1 MPRLS
6 QIRKQAVDELMKEV
20 LYEATVSVLSEFGA
34 HGMTMERVAVAAG
47 MAKGS
52 LYRYFRSKRELLEFV
67 HSKLTDPAF
76 EVFERLA
83 ASDQPAVEKLREQ
96 LRWLLDHVAEHLT
109 VHKLLF
115 EDENAHGLLQASV
128 RRAAATIVEYLEG
141 FFRQG
146 IDEGVFQSD
155 NPDRLAHM
163 YFGLCKG
170 ALHSKP
176 EIETPEQREELCR
189 SILNTVLNGIARE
202 KMHMG

>member
-1 MPRLS
+1 MPKLS
-6 QIRKQAVDELMKEV
+6 QIRKQAVDELMKEA

-47 MAKGS
+47 VAKGS
-52 LYRYFRSKRELLEFV
+52 LYRYFRSKRTLLEFV

-83 ASDQPAVEKLREQ
+83 ASDQPAIDKLAEQ

-109 VHKLLF
+109 VHRLLF

-128 RRAAATIVEYLEG
+128 RRTAVAIVEQLAG

-146 IDEGVFQSD
+146 IEEGVFQSD
-155 NPDRLAHM
+155 DPDRLAHM

-170 ALHSKP
+170 ALYSKP
-176 EIETPEQREELCR
+176 DIETPKQREELCR
-189 SILNTVLNGIARE
+189 SILSTFLNGIAKE
-202 KMHMG
+202 KMQIG

>member
-1 MPRLS
+1 MPKLS
-6 QIRKQAVDELMKEV
+6 QIRKQAVDELMKEA
-20 LYEATVSVLSEFGA
+20 LYEATISVLTEFGA
-34 HGMTMERVAVAAG
+34 HGMTMERVAAAAG

-52 LYRYFRSKRELLEFV
+52 LYRYFRSKRKLLEFV

-76 EVFERLA
+76 DVFEKLA
-83 ASDQPAVEKLREQ
+83 ASDQSAVDKLTQQ

-115 EDENAHGLLQASV
+115 EDENAQGLIQASV
-128 RRAAATIVEYLEG
+128 RRTAEAFVEHLAG

-146 IDEGVFQSD
+146 IDEGVFRSD

-176 EIETPEQREELCR
+176 EIETPEQREQLCHL
-189 SILNTVLNGIARE
+189 ILNTLLNGIAKE
-202 KMHMG
+202 KMQIG

>member
-6 QIRKQAVDELMKEV
+6 EIRKQAVDELMKEA
-20 LYEATVSVLSEFGA
+20 LYEATISVLSEFGA
-34 HGMTMERVAVAAG
+34 YGMTMERVAVAAG
-47 MAKGS
+47 VAKGS
-52 LYRYFRSKRELLEFV
+52 VYRYFRSKRELLEFV

-83 ASDQPAVEKLREQ
+83 ASDQPAVDKLAEQ

-128 RRAAATIVEYLEG
+128 RRAAAAFTEHLAGI
-141 FFRQG
+141 FRQG
-146 IDEGVFQSD
+146 IDEGVFQSED
-155 NPDRLAHM
+155 PDRLAHT

-170 ALHSKP
+170 ALHSRP
-176 EIETPEQREELCR
+176 EIETPEQREEFSR
-189 SILNTVLNGIARE
+189 SILNMFLNGIAKE
-202 KMHMG
+202 KVQIG

>member
-1 MPRLS
+1 MPKLS
-6 QIRKQAVDELMKEV
+6 EIRKQAVDELMKEA

-52 LYRYFRSKRELLEFV
+52 LYRYFRSKRQLLEFV
-67 HSKLTDPAF
+67 HARLTEPAF
-76 EVFERLA
+76 EVFERL
-83 ASDQPAVEKLREQ
+83 STSEQSAVEKLTEQ

-109 VHKLLF
+109 AHRLLF

-128 RRAAATIVEYLEG
+128 RRTAMAIVEQLTG

-146 IDEGVFQSD
+146 IDEGVFHSD
-155 NPDRLAHM
+155 NPERLAHM
-163 YFGLCKG
+163 YFGVCKG

-176 EIETPEQREELCR
+176 DIEMPEQREELCR
-189 SILNTVLNGIARE
+189 SILNTFLNGIAKE
-202 KMHMG
+202 KVQIG